1 MKLEPTKYMMQCPQ
15 CGHLRAKVNYQNG
28 VCGWCADKL
37 REQHRAY
44 QSAQFEAERQ
54 ARNAEIDA
62 RYQQSYQPQQSYQSP
77 QQNYQD
83 PMAGVDWDF
92 WGGNKTYQQAGLFVF
107 FYGMLSLM
115 FWAFNPQRL
124 KSLVRSTAIIFGVL
138 IVFSIAISFLV
149 IVVPILLAALVFLF
163 KVALVVGAI
172 VGVIWLVVAVI
183 NAYSGENNPQ

>member
-1 MKLEPTKYMMQCPQ
+1 VT
-15 CGHLRAKVNYQNG
+15 R
-28 VCGWCADKL
+28 
-37 REQHRAY
+37 
-44 QSAQFEAERQ
+44 QFYTIAEVIS
-54 ARNAEIDA
+54 EH
-62 RYQQSYQPQQSYQSP
+62 
-77 QQNYQD
+77 
-83 PMAGVDWDF
+83 
-92 WGGNKTYQQAGLFVF
+92 
-107 FYGMLSLM
+107 SL
-115 FWAFNPQRL
+115 NPQRL